1 MGKGNGGRDGAEG
14 AELVDPHTRG
24 NRPGEAKPFD
34 SAAEQVAGVC
44 GWFRG
49 CSEYQ

>member
-1 MGKGNGGRDGAEG
+1 MGKGNGGCDGAEG

-34 SAAEQVAGVC
+34 SAAEQVTGIY
-44 GWFRG
+44 GRSRSG
-49 CSEYQ
+49 G